1 MPLVSGPSA
10 RGPFPPRLGS
20 AAGSG
25 GGRRAQCGGGARR
38 GASHAALSSIG
49 VGVARRADMAD
60 EPGLCREEAPAAGS
74 GGEPAVCACGRPTE
88 RISVTVKPTTG
99 GQFAVS
105 AASDDSVDYLKLL
118 VSQKL
123 KVPKERIC
131 LLYRNRPLRDG
142 TLEANQVVHGCQLI
156 LLPSV
161 ESGLMSH
168 RPEQSVMQALEN
180 LSPSQV
186 TEFLS
191 GKAPLNLTVRLG
203 EHMMLIQL
211 QLSPAQV
218 AARRN
223 LRPAAAAGATSAA
236 SGAAAAATGRPPS
249 AGTPAASPAAPAATP
264 APAAAAAQAAAAA
277 RTALPS
283 QPEPAAAPSAERRQR
298 RCPHQRP
305 RGHEESSAGLR
316 SQLDTRALTEASRNL
331 TRTLKQ
337 LSSEVLTGGTD
348 PKDQEG
354 PSVLLSSPSA
364 SAGSASGSAPLRP
377 HPGAIIESM
386 HHHGKGVYSGTFS
399 GTLNPSLQDR
409 MGRPKRDIST
419 IIHILNDLLC
429 ASPQYRAEEAGAASP
444 AKPTPGAPVG
454 APAEPAQPPA
464 EPAALDENQATRGKV
479 ERLKL
484 VLEERRQ
491 RRRQRRSQ
499 RSAPYT
505 TSWSATSSRPEPA
518 GGAAH
523 AAADAVDAD
532 MPEVTPAPALV
543 ACGGQS
549 AL

>member
-1 MPLVSGPSA
+1 MADDVAAAG
-10 RGPFPPRLGS
+10 GLGS
-20 AAGSG
+20 GVCRDEAGPDSG
-25 GGRRAQCGGGARR
+25 
-38 GASHAALSSIG
+38 
-49 VGVARRADMAD
+49 
-60 EPGLCREEAPAAGS
+60 
-74 GGEPAVCACGRPTE
+74 VCTCGRPTE

-99 GQFAVS
+99 GQFAVT
-105 AASDDSVDYLKLL
+105 ATSDDSVDYLKLL

-180 LSPSQV
+180 LKSQPAPQRSEPRAAERHPKPERYGRAAGPSGPADPDGATSGCRAV

-223 LRPAAAAGATSAA
+223 LRPPATAAAS
-236 SGAAAAATGRPPS
+236 RPPAS
-249 AGTPAASPAAPAATP
+249 PASPASPGSPAAPAA
-264 APAAAAAQAAAAA
+264 
-277 RTALPS
+277 
-283 QPEPAAAPSAERRQR
+283 AERRQR

-305 RGHEESSAGLR
+305 RGHDDPASGLR

-348 PKDQEG
+348 TKDQDG
-354 PSVLLSSPSA
+354 PTVLLSSPSA
-364 SAGSASGSAPLRP
+364 APGAASGSAPLRP

-429 ASPQYRAEEAGAASP
+429 ASPQYRGEDGGAQSKP
-444 AKPTPGAPVG
+444 APGAPG
-454 APAEPAQPPA
+454 PQEPAQPPA
-464 EPAALDENQATRGKV
+464 EPTTLDENQATRGKV

-491 RRRQRRSQ
+491 RRRQRRTQ

-505 TSWSATSSRPEPA
+505 TSWPPELEAPSAGSADTEASPPSADQPRQTALRPTRRRLTA
-518 GGAAH
+518 GVRSERVH
-523 AAADAVDAD
+523 
-532 MPEVTPAPALV
+532 E
-543 ACGGQS
+543 
-549 AL
+549 